1 MLTVDESIF
10 NAQVDKLAL
19 KPLDLLVQ
27 TLVSGTSCTNTP
39 QLPQRLRHA
48 LPQRSDSSGAR
59 RLPRHAALPADQT
72 VRIDLSQIDLP
83 QGVGKIPT
91 QEEGK
96 GVQQVELAADEPNS
110 SRYKLPT
117 GSVPYGQRQI

>member
-10 NAQVDKLAL
+10 HAQVDKLAL

-27 TLVSGTSCTNTP
+27 TLAGCTSRTNTP

-48 LPQRSDSSGAR
+48 PPQRPDSSGAR
-59 RLPRHAALPADQT
+59 RPPRRAALPADRT